1 MTIYQPR
8 PTLITLKTSI
18 VLLILLGATSPMAGN
33 FPATGQTSCY
43 SFTGILIP
51 CENTGQDGEIQAG
64 KTLKYKDD
72 GKKGTITD
80 LNTLLVWEKKSSDNG
95 IHDKNKTYTWK
106 EAFNI
111 HVATLNNTCEKNE
124 TLVCNSDADC
134 APIGGSC
141 GFAGKRDWRIPNVK
155 ELQSIMNYEVPMDLE
170 NFNIPIVS
178 AEFNTNCIE
187 GINVLTGSCAMA
199 RPYWTSTSCA
209 SNMPE
214 LLNCAWYGDFLS
226 GNIGSLERSEPLHVR
241 AVRGGLQK

>member
-80 LNTLLVWEKKSSDNG
+80 LNTLLVWEK
-95 IHDKNKTYTWK
+95 
-106 EAFNI
+106 
-111 HVATLNNTCEKNE
+111 
-124 TLVCNSDADC
+124 
-134 APIGGSC
+134 
-141 GFAGKRDWRIPNVK
+141 
-155 ELQSIMNYEVPMDLE
+155 
-170 NFNIPIVS
+170 
-178 AEFNTNCIE
+178 
-187 GINVLTGSCAMA
+187 
-199 RPYWTSTSCA
+199 
-209 SNMPE
+209 
-214 LLNCAWYGDFLS
+214 
-226 GNIGSLERSEPLHVR
+226 R
-241 AVRGGLQK
+241 AVTTVFMTRTKLTLGKKLSIFMLLL